1 MLEEATQTF
10 LIAARTGT
18 EARSVRPIAGRGLI
32 VERAGRRLLD
42 VEEIELSGS
51 GISVVMGA
59 NGSGKSL
66 LLRVLAGLVA
76 PDRGRVFWGTSP
88 PGRERA
94 LKLGFVFQKPVMLRR
109 SAEANILYALGSAGV
124 PAAERGMRALSALEE
139 AGLSHLARV
148 PARVL
153 SGGEQ
158 QRLALARALSIA
170 PEVLFLDEPTASADP
185 ASTASI
191 EAMARHAQARG
202 AKVVLVTHDVGQAR
216 RLAGDVVFLH
226 AGRIAER
233 APAGS
238 FFSAPSSA
246 PARAY
251 LEGRLFL

>member
-1 MLEEATQTF
+1 MLRQAAQAF

-18 EARSVRPIAGRGLI
+18 EAGSIRPIAGRGLV

-42 VEEIELSGS
+42 VDVIEFSRNRV
-51 GISVVMGA
+51 SVVMGP

-66 LLRVLAGLVA
+66 LLRVLAGLVQ
-76 PDRGRVFWGTSP
+76 PDRGQVFWGASP

-109 SAEANILYALGSAGV
+109 SAEANILYALDSAGV
-124 PAAERGMRALSALEE
+124 PAGERTGRARAALEE

-158 QRLALARALSIA
+158 QRLALARALSID

-191 EAMARHAQARG
+191 ESMVLHAMTRG
-202 AKVVLVTHDVGQAR
+202 TKVVLVTHDVGQAR
-216 RLAGDVVFLH
+216 RLAGDVIFLH
-226 AGRIAER
+226 GGRIAEC
-233 APAGS
+233 APAGP
-238 FFSAPSSA
+238 FFSAPSSP

-251 LEGRLFL
+251 LEGRLYL